1 MLEFRPPPSCS
12 SSIPGDGLC
21 LKWSSRAWG
30 GHRGR
35 WSLPSGDNGPAFSPH
50 FRPASLLPL
59 RQGAENKAP
68 IAGLCHFN
76 ASFCSLPPGSRVC
89 PLPSP
94 PLRPCSWH
102 FLPAPIDCCHFQKGW
117 IVLWPPGGPAQ
128 GPSPEQR
135 GCGVKEAPTTLKTE
149 NSLNLLPKT
158 PPCAGA
164 NAGIRQQSGSWH
176 SC

>member
-1 MLEFRPPPSCS
+1 MGTMALHSHPISARPLFCLSDKGRKTRPPL
-12 SSIPGDGLC
+12 PGSAILM
-21 LKWSSRAWG
+21 
-30 GHRGR
+30 
-35 WSLPSGDNGPAFSPH
+35 
-50 FRPASLLPL
+50 PASAAFP
-59 RQGAENKAP
+59 QAAGSAP
-68 IAGLCHFN
+68 
-76 ASFCSLPPGSRVC
+76 SPP
-89 PLPSP
+89 P

-117 IVLWPPGGPAQ
+117 IVLWPPGGRAQ
-128 GPSPEQR
+128 GPSPGQR